1 MFICEKNIHRK
12 SRSKCITEEIR
23 RIKKIESS
31 TEGNG
36 TKYVEIVQEK
46 EQITIKAQI
55 AGLEAVEDVLSTSGS
70 RISRNKRY
78 SSNLKDWTNQYFQ
91 NAGIA
96 GVKKRTINIMD
107 TNSRLT
113 KVTEGKEKYNR
124 IRGWAGTGAYP
135 KNE

>member
-1 MFICEKNIHRK
+1 M
-12 SRSKCITEEIR
+12 
-23 RIKKIESS
+23 
-31 TEGNG
+31 
-36 TKYVEIVQEK
+36 EIVQEK

-107 TNSRLT
+107 TDAWLSNLT
-113 KVTEGKEKYNR
+113 KDKEKDDR
-124 IRGWAGTGAYP
+124 IWGWTETRAYP
-135 KNE
+135 KNWHYLNQNQEGASHTSK